1 MILDPPSFAQNQAS
15 ILRALSSY
23 ERLARLGFRLTAS
36 GGTLLQASCSS
47 RVTIDELADA
57 AYLAARTAQVNIDEF
72 KRTEHAVDHPI
83 GFEFG
88 AYLKAIYY
96 NVTPYRD

>member
-1 MILDPPSFAQNQAS
+1 VN
-15 ILRALSSY
+15 
-23 ERLARLGFRLTAS
+23 
-36 GGTLLQASCSS
+36 
-47 RVTIDELADA
+47 IDELADA
-57 AYLAARTAQVNIDEF
+57 AYLAARTAQVDIDEF

-96 NVTPYRD
+96 KVTPYGI